1 MAVLSQGDL
10 MSTAVIQDFD
20 DPKFN
25 PFIVSEVTAGQGQV
39 ADIYPE
45 LRRLRHISPAHEMDP
60 RTHFGTMPDGTL
72 QQYRKWVILGHPAV
86 NRILT
91 NAEEFSNKNY
101 LRNLGIMFGRS
112 ITTMDPPE
120 HRRYRA
126 LFQQAFLPNMLAKW
140 KDSTIPGIID
150 GLIDKFIERGRAEL
164 ISEFA
169 LHFPFLFVME
179 LLELPEHSRRIF
191 HKLAFCQTVVRYDPE
206 HAKEAIRKLTA
217 YVETM
222 IATRRENPVS
232 DRDFV
237 HVITQA
243 QIDGEYLP
251 HDVIVGFFR
260 QLMNAAGDTSYHGFS
275 SVIGT
280 LLRHPEQFEAV
291 RKDRGL
297 VAQTIEEG
305 LRLEPPIVYVERMP
319 ARQVVIGDKTIEAG
333 DHLFVSIGD
342 ANHDESVFENPDK
355 FDIFRPKQ
363 RILSFGG
370 GMHVCIG
377 QHLARMELTIA
388 LNRLLDRLPNLR
400 LDPDY
405 PPPLVHG
412 VTMRK
417 PKAAY
422 VRWG

>member
-1 MAVLSQGDL
+1 
-10 MSTAVIQDFD
+10 MSTAAIQDFD
-20 DPKFN
+20 DPSFN

-39 ADIYPE
+39 SDIYPE

-60 RTHFGTMPDGTL
+60 RVHFGTMPDGTL
-72 QQYRKWVILGHPAV
+72 EQYRKWVILGHPTV
-86 NRILT
+86 TRILT
-91 NAEEFSNKNY
+91 HADEFSNKNY

-120 HRRYRA
+120 HRSFRA
-126 LFQQAFLPNMLAKW
+126 LFQQAFLPSMLTKW
-140 KDSTIPGIID
+140 KDTTIPGIID
-150 GLIDKFIERGRAEL
+150 ALIDKFINRGRADL
-164 ISEFA
+164 IQDFA
-169 LHFPFLFVME
+169 LHFPFQFVME

-191 HKLAFCQTVVRYDPE
+191 HKLAFCQTTVRYDRV
-206 HAKEAIRKLTA
+206 HAGEAIRKLTA
-217 YVETM
+217 YIETM
-222 IATRRENPVS
+222 IATRRENPIS

-243 QIDGEYLP
+243 QVDGQQLP
-251 HDVIVGFFR
+251 QDVIVGFFR

-275 SVIGT
+275 SVVGT
-280 LLRHPEQFEAV
+280 LLRHKDQFDAV

-319 ARQVVIGDKTIEAG
+319 AKRVVIGDKTIEAG

-342 ANHDESVFENPDK
+342 ANHDESVYAEPDK
-355 FDIFRPKQ
+355 FDIFRQKQ
-363 RILSFGG
+363 RVSSFGG
-370 GMHVCIG
+370 GIHVCIG
-377 QHLARMELTIA
+377 QHLARLELTVA

-405 PPPLVHG
+405 PEPIVHG

-417 PKAAY
+417 PKAIH
-422 VRWG
+422 VRWD